1 MSTIDEQGL
10 AAGVGDVVD
19 DMTATGDPVFVL
31 RDGEPVAALF
41 PFTHDAVS
49 NWVLGHRRAFTEAMD
64 AADAAIARG
73 RAGDDARD
81 EAEADAELG
90 GEG

>member
-19 DMTATGDPVFVL
+19 DVTATGDAAGE
-31 RDGEPVAALF
+31 RDRLCDWR
-41 PFTHDAVS
+41 FTHDAVS